1 MRKVDQILRISM
13 ALKFLREQLN
23 IHINKI
29 KKREIICLD
38 KDNKFNQ

>member
-13 ALKFLREQLN
+13 DLKFLREQLN

-29 KKREIICLD
+29 KIREIRCLD